1 MKRLVVLM
9 IILIMT
15 VSATGCVFDV
25 QNADIMR
32 PPKLTTELESV
43 KTALETYYGSG
54 MKLIN
59 PSSGNQR
66 AAVQFVDLNGDE
78 LQEAVAFFKDQN
90 EQNALKVAILKK
102 ETEDNRWSAM
112 QTIVGV
118 GYEIDQVGFSDLN
131 GDGNKEI
138 IVGWLGGSMLS
149 KGLSV
154 YRVGDGETEN
164 FEALQG
170 YEEVFRDV
178 YTTFH
183 ILDLDMDG
191 KDELLTFLFSR
202 PDNQAEAKLYTMDV
216 NGVQPMDTINLAS
229 DVHRYERLISG
240 LVEDGR
246 NGVVLDIA
254 LGAGASFSEAL
265 VWRDG
270 QLNRVF
276 GTSGAFEN
284 SKTYRYD
291 DRQSEDVD
299 GDGWIEI
306 PTLVRPIGYEHVAKR
321 DVPWITIWNHWN
333 AEGDLQAMFK
343 TYDDVS
349 LGYRF
354 KLPMRWNDVVTLTR
368 NDLGIAFAEVQED
381 GIERRKIVEIM
392 IRLRSETESTET
404 QMKNL
409 GFFELTRTMDY
420 LYYGKIYPAQS
431 LSEMSLGITEEEMM
445 ALFDVLK

>member
-1 MKRLVVLM
+1 
-9 IILIMT
+9 
-15 VSATGCVFDV
+15 
-25 QNADIMR
+25 
-32 PPKLTTELESV
+32 
-43 KTALETYYGSG
+43 
-54 MKLIN
+54 
-59 PSSGNQR
+59 
-66 AAVQFVDLNGDE
+66 
-78 LQEAVAFFKDQN
+78 
-90 EQNALKVAILKK
+90 
-102 ETEDNRWSAM
+102 
-112 QTIVGV
+112 
-118 GYEIDQVGFSDLN
+118 
-131 GDGNKEI
+131 
-138 IVGWLGGSMLS
+138 
-149 KGLSV
+149 
-154 YRVGDGETEN
+154 
-164 FEALQG
+164 
-170 YEEVFRDV
+170 
-178 YTTFH
+178 
-183 ILDLDMDG
+183 
-191 KDELLTFLFSR
+191 
-202 PDNQAEAKLYTMDV
+202 
-216 NGVQPMDTINLAS
+216 MDTINLAS

-299 GDGWIEI
+299 GDGWVEI

-333 AEGDLQAMFK
+333 SEGDLQAMFK

-431 LSEMSLGITEEEMM
+431 LSEMSLGVTEEEIM